1 MTELTDGTVRADL
14 AEQAATIVARYPE
27 GRSRSALLPML
38 HLVQSVDGYVS
49 PEGIAFC
56 AEQLGITK
64 AEVAAV
70 ATFYTM
76 YKRRP
81 TGEYLVS
88 VCTNTMCGVLGG
100 DKAYEALSAY
110 LEVGHDQTTEDGR
123 ITLEHAECLAAC
135 DYAPVMTVNY
145 EYFDQVDAE
154 SALTLV
160 KQLQDG
166 ERPVPT
172 RGARLCSFKEMS
184 RQLAGFEDNRSA
196 VADPMVGIEPTVAGN
211 RLAEERGVSV
221 PGFFP
226 NTPIAKKADKAET
239 VEKGGKPTPT
249 KAAPAP
255 AAAAPA
261 PTAPA
266 DKAAPADTGAPAEKA
281 AAAVTDEGPKT
292 ADPAGDQAAP
302 ADQSAPAPT
311 TASAP
316 APAGTADQAAP
327 AAQADLAGPAGP
339 SDQAAPASQA
349 AASGQAAQAGQA
361 AEPPAA
367 VIPAQPTDGADPDAG
382 PAGAH
387 PADAASPTSSA
398 EEKPAPRTRRRS
410 SGPLVSA
417 SAEPAKRRPANKTAK
432 APAKR
437 GGTRRPTTRDPETE
451 RSAPAVE
458 RADAA
463 PAQPATEPQI
473 RDVETPTNPAETSPT
488 VPEPA
493 ADSKPAGDA
502 PPTDPRTENDSSE
515 GQK

>member
-1 MTELTDGTVRADL
+1 MSELTDETVRADL
-14 AEQAATIVARYPE
+14 IEQAATIIARYPE

-49 PEGIAFC
+49 PAGIAFC

-166 ERPVPT
+166 ERPMPT

-184 RQLAGFEDNRSA
+184 RQLAGFAEARNGA
-196 VADPMVGIEPTVAGN
+196 VADPMTNVEPTVAGN
-211 RLAEERGVSV
+211 RIAEERGVSV

-226 NTPIAKKADKAET
+226 NTPIPKKA
-239 VEKGGKPTPT
+239 EKDAKPTPT
-249 KAAPAP
+249 KAAPKP
-255 AAAAPA
+255 AA
-261 PTAPA
+261 
-266 DKAAPADTGAPAEKA
+266 APAEKA
-281 AAAVTDEGPKT
+281 AAAVTSEGPKS
-292 ADPAGDQAAP
+292 AEPPAAVAAS
-302 ADQSAPAPT
+302 SAPATPT
-311 TASAP
+311 EDAKPAVAAAAASAP
-316 APAGTADQAAP
+316 P
-327 AAQADLAGPAGP
+327 
-339 SDQAAPASQA
+339 
-349 AASGQAAQAGQA
+349 A

-367 VIPAQPTDGADPDAG
+367 IIPAEGKAADAPATDAA
-382 PAGAH
+382 
-387 PADAASPTSSA
+387 PADAAATPPAKAPGRKAPGRKATGPVAGSTPATAKDSGADQPAEPAASSGENA
-398 EEKPAPRTRRRS
+398 GSAASDENETAEKPAPRPRRR

-417 SAEPAKRRPANKTAK
+417 TAEPAKRRPGNK

-437 GGTRRPTTRDPETE
+437 GGTRRPTNRDPNTE

-458 RADAA
+458 QADAT
-463 PAQPATEPQI
+463 PTRPTTEPKI
-473 RDVETPTNPAETSPT
+473 EDTTTPTEPAETSPT
-488 VPEPA
+488 VPEPS

-502 PPTDPRTENDSSE
+502 PPADPRSENTTEGND
-515 GQK
+515 K